1 MNTEKIIREEMGDFD
16 WVGDTDGYKNED
28 PKLGDMINVVYI
40 GPRDQSAKNFFL
52 SVLGKYRRPFKL
64 GVFGENIRGE
74 VIEVGSKGYV
84 LKEIN
89 TGYEIY
95 IPSPEHIE
103 KQKEKAK
110 KRVQKRGIPKLN
122 FKFDFEFYHII
133 EPNSEPSVNESDDF
147 DWVRDINPIP
157 DEILDISK
165 YREGNYKFWLGDI
178 SKETQLQILDY
189 ISEVIRDND
198 NLHTNGTLYEVRKR
212 VEKNL
217 VSINSLFFEV
227 KQVDLTKGINLSIMG
242 WYPNDPHFER
252 EERLEYCRN
261 YFYQTDDINLSDV
274 DLDVLGDINEKFN
287 MKNIIKKILKEEFND
302 FDWAKDVQ
310 TNRDI
315 AKDIVGET
323 SFWMEDGSLRIN
335 LPFMRYYKGYPAKQ
349 LFRSSSLLKDRTPTI
364 MFLEYVK
371 KHYGF
376 ERTDYVGHYNI
387 DSNVSDIWFKY
398 KNLITEKIV
407 NFMDQQ

>member
-1 MNTEKIIREEMGDFD
+1 MGRLGDGLTIKDDGGTYVTVISSNGSSEYHRGTVKNFIKMGIWLPKKDINESNDFD

-74 VIEVGSKGYV
+74 VIEIGSKGYV

-147 DWVRDINPIP
+147 DW
-157 DEILDISK
+157 
-165 YREGNYKFWLGDI
+165 
-178 SKETQLQILDY
+178 
-189 ISEVIRDND
+189 
-198 NLHTNGTLYEVRKR
+198 
-212 VEKNL
+212 
-217 VSINSLFFEV
+217 
-227 KQVDLTKGINLSIMG
+227 
-242 WYPNDPHFER
+242 
-252 EERLEYCRN
+252 
-261 YFYQTDDINLSDV
+261 
-274 DLDVLGDINEKFN
+274 
-287 MKNIIKKILKEEFND
+287 
-302 FDWAKDVQ
+302 AKDVQ

-335 LPFMRYYKGYPAKQ
+335 LPFMSYYKGYPAKQ